1 MRVPPLPRRR
11 GADQNLLQ
19 NILFLPILKNRVG
32 LKSLSDNLHPSHC
45 VLLARELASSS
56 KRSQPDVI
64 MDEHADDVQDDD
76 DLGWKTVRPKT
87 KKRKLSQASTSQAD
101 STSLQER
108 QQEASVG
115 SRSSSAIKLPL
126 TNRYRNIVL
135 AS

>member
-11 GADQNLLQ
+11 DADQNLLQ

-32 LKSLSDNLHPSHC
+32 LKSLSDNLHPSYC

-76 DLGWKTVRPKT
+76 DLGWKTVHPKT

-101 STSLQER
+101 PPSLQER